1 MINKMKKYVHE
12 NTDACVLLFC
22 SMVFFLFW
30 FFFDGVILCSDS
42 NSYIRMDLSREP
54 VYPSIL
60 AIGRFLFGE
69 MGSLRMTVFL
79 QSILAAYA
87 AFRLTIYLKRY
98 FCLSMTISFLLLFVH
113 FGVSL
118 LNRFA
123 AARGSIYFNSIMT
136 EGMGISIWVLFFTCI
151 LKIVLEKEKKA
162 VFLAFFYCV
171 LLTCLRKQLLVSLLV
186 LAVVLFLVYSFPK
199 INWKAVGGILVGMT
213 AVLVSV
219 VVIGKCYNYL
229 VRGEL
234 VTQTRSSMVVTTAIL
249 YSTDETMESAFVD
262 ERAAELFREISK
274 DMEEQKCTYAYA
286 GNTWYEKAEHFGESF
301 DTIGFD
307 VLEPKVTAYLE
318 RQGYTGG
325 LEEDLEY
332 DRVMNEL
339 TGTLLPVCL
348 PTMTKVFL
356 ANYAM
361 GLVNTV
367 AKLHRILNWYAW
379 FVYLAYMMLAGF
391 LWKKGKREVV
401 KMAAAVLLSIILN
414 TAVTAAVIFCQTRYM
429 IYNMTLF
436 YIAGIVMLVEGYR
449 ILWKKRG

>member
-1 MINKMKKYVHE
+1 MIKKIKKYVYE

-22 SMVFFLFW
+22 SMAFFLFW

-69 MGSLRMTVFL
+69 MGSLRMTVFV
-79 QSILAAYA
+79 QCILAAYA

-98 FCLSMTISFLLLFVH
+98 FSLSMIMSFLLLFIH
-113 FGVSL
+113 FGVAL

-123 AARGSIYFNSIMT
+123 AARGAIYFNSIMT
-136 EGMGISIWVLFFTCI
+136 EGMGISIWVLFFICI

-162 VFLAFFYCV
+162 VFWAFFYCV
-171 LLTCLRKQLLVSLLV
+171 LLTCLRKQLLVSLLI
-186 LAVVLFLVYSFPK
+186 LAVVLFFVYSFPK
-199 INWKAVGGILVGMT
+199 IKWKIVGGILVGMI
-213 AVLVSV
+213 AVVTSV
-219 VVIGKCYNYL
+219 VVIGKCYNFL

-234 VTQTRSSMVVTTAIL
+234 VAQTRSGMVVTTAIL
-249 YSTDETMESAFVD
+249 YSTEETMESAFAD
-262 ERAAELFREISK
+262 DAAAELFREISK
-274 DMEEQKCTYAYA
+274 GMQEEKCTFAYA
-286 GNTWYEKAEHFGESF
+286 GDTWYERAEHFGESF

-318 RQGYTGG
+318 KQGYTGG

-348 PTMTKVFL
+348 STMTKVFL

-379 FVYLAYMMLAGF
+379 FVYLAYIVLAGF
-391 LWKKGKREVV
+391 LWKKGKKEAA
-401 KMAAAVLLSIILN
+401 KMAAVVVLSIICN

-436 YIAGIVMLVEGYR
+436 YIAGIVMLAEGYR
-449 ILWKKRG
+449 ILQKKRG